1 MSPWS
6 RASSLTQNAT
16 WVDLKGKDAVPETV
30 HHTMVTVDPATEPG
44 GWAELKP
51 QAPTD
56 NLHALDDL
64 GGGGGKSKEAESEV
78 GRDLVDWACS
88 RSIDEA
94 ARDRLKHSFH
104 YFENE

>member
-1 MSPWS
+1 MSPWLSAS
-6 RASSLTQNAT
+6 RLTQNAT

-30 HHTMVTVDPATEPG
+30 HHAMVMVDPASEPG

-64 GGGGGKSKEAESEV
+64 GGGAGKSKEAESEV
-78 GRDLVDWACS
+78 GTTGQAHKYSRRRLTIDLY
-88 RSIDEA
+88 
-94 ARDRLKHSFH
+94 LFN
-104 YFENE
+104 YFTY